1 MFTTY
6 RSAEIHLDTAKGATT
21 QLWSYVEQEISWPW
35 FYLQIA
41 RRHGRQA
48 YRSMLMLHHAHDL
61 KKIID
66 DQSNLAWAEE
76 VQLVTPAHVN
86 GHSTW
91 LMEPL
96 KEICIV
102 RDGPTGDP
110 GYLYKVANGVS
121 YSMHHRRNL
130 EALIVTDVIFSAEM
144 HLRRSDINS

>member
-6 RSAEIHLDTAKGATT
+6 RRAEIQLDPAEESTTT
-21 QLWSYVEQEISWPW
+21 QLWSYVEQEIIWPW
-35 FYLQIA
+35 FYLQIV
-41 RRHGRQA
+41 RRHGRQT

-66 DQSNLAWAEE
+66 DQSNLAWVEQ

-86 GHSTW
+86 GQPRW

-96 KEICIV
+96 EEVCIV
-102 RDGPTGDP
+102 RDGPAGDP

-130 EALIVTDVIFSAEM
+130 EALIVTDVIFSAEL
-144 HLRRSDINS
+144 HLRAQ